1 MTVDLLVAA
10 LAVGLGAAI
19 QSAGGMGLAV
29 VSLPVL
35 ALVMP
40 DRMPQ
45 VLLLL
50 AMPMLG
56 WMVQSERHHVRAA
69 GLAPVVAGRFLGT
82 LPGTWIV
89 TVLSGRQLALFFA
102 AASIAAGAGVLA
114 TARTTTP
121 HTPGPLAA
129 LGGGVASGVMGTAA
143 GVGGPP
149 LAWLY
154 AGREGADIRA
164 NLSVVF
170 LTGNVV
176 SLASLAWAGR
186 LGTADIR
193 TAILLLLPLGLGVA
207 AGAQA
212 RLRLTRIHATRL
224 LVAVVVGGAASLT
237 WSAVAPSG

>member
-1 MTVDLLVAA
+1 MTPDLLVAA
-10 LAVGLGAAI
+10 LAIGVGAAI

-50 AMPMLG
+50 SMPMLA
-56 WMVQSERHHVRAA
+56 WMVQSERHQIRPA
-69 GLAPVVAGRFLGT
+69 GLAPIVVGRFLGT
-82 LPGTWIV
+82 VPGAWIV
-89 TVLSGRQLALFFA
+89 TVLTGRQLALFFA
-102 AASIAAGAGVLA
+102 AASVAAGVGVLA

-121 HTPGPLAA
+121 HATGPAAA
-129 LGGGVASGVMGTAA
+129 LAGGLASGVMGTAA

-154 AGREGADIRA
+154 AGREGPDIRA

-176 SLASLAWAGR
+176 SLAGLAVADR
-186 LGTADIR
+186 LSVTDLRMA
-193 TAILLLLPLGLGVA
+193 TVLLLPLGLGVA
-207 AGAQA
+207 IGARA

-224 LVAVVVGGAASLT
+224 LVAVVLVGAASLT
-237 WSAVAPSG
+237 WSAVTPGL